1 MNRKKDLFSSSYKS
15 IVVSSRM
22 NIPEQRSSFFL
33 SFWWSE
39 WKRTNKKK
47 EKNLGHRPAH
57 RTGSFLTWTQCVCDE
72 GPSINHQEASPFFLL
87 KSRVALST
95 FSDFD
100 DVHRWKK
107 KMAVSSFLF
116 DMFTTALEILTHHDT
131 RTHKRLV
138 SIPSIS
144 FPLTCPPLKPQ
155 QFLSHLFIY
164 FFLFIRFVSLMIRSN
179 GNQRLKLF

>member
-1 MNRKKDLFSSSYKS
+1 
-15 IVVSSRM
+15 
-22 NIPEQRSSFFL
+22 
-33 SFWWSE
+33 
-39 WKRTNKKK
+39 KK

-155 QFLSHLFIY
+155 QFLSHLFI
-164 FFLFIRFVSLMIRSN
+164 FFFIYSLRFFDDQV
-179 GNQRLKLF
+179 KW